1 MRDVMIE
8 IPNAGELM
16 RRMQETLSAVSVG
29 VREKAISRCIN
40 RTLTAIGAEAGRIA
54 KERYTAKPKK
64 LFDVMDIRKAVR
76 GGMMGRILIGGKP
89 GLSLIHFK
97 ARPNQPGRRPRAGVT
112 AQVKKGGQR
121 RVYGKPGFDKPF
133 VMRKAQGGFGV
144 FVRKHGSRTL
154 EMLLGASPPQ
164 ALGSHEAED
173 RLQSKAAQVFMQRLN
188 HEINV
193 LIAGIVK

>member
-1 MRDVMIE
+1 MRDVIIE
-8 IPNAGELM
+8 IPDAGELM
-16 RRMQETLSAVSVG
+16 HRMQKTLSAVG
-29 VREKAISRCIN
+29 EGMRTKAISRSIN
-40 RTLTAIGAEAGRIA
+40 RALTAIGAEAGRIA
-54 KERYTAKPKK
+54 KERYTAKPRK

-76 GGMMGRILIGGKP
+76 GGLMGQIHIGGKP

-133 VMRKAQGGFGV
+133 VMRKAQGGYGV
-144 FVRKHGSRTL
+144 FVRRHGSKAL

-164 ALGSHEAED
+164 ALGSPDAASRIQNRAE
-173 RLQSKAAQVFMQRLN
+173 QMFMQRLN
-188 HEINV
+188 HEIDV
-193 LIAGIVK
+193 LIAGVVK